1 MRQPSLNRPRLAARL
16 LLWPAAVLTAAGLV
30 AAACT
35 PVTGPAPASRPGP
48 PVPVLSWRSCDGG
61 FQCATARVPL
71 DYRHPHGLAI
81 RIAVIRHLAT
91 GSARPLG
98 SLFVNRGGPAAQID
112 GLVAHY
118 RLIPAALRA
127 RFDIISFDPRGFGHS
142 TAVRCFPTTAAE
154 NRFFAGLPAGFPVGA
169 DQQSVWEQTFARF
182 GALCAQRNGGLLD
195 HDSTADVARDMDLLR
210 QAVGDPA
217 LNYLGLSYGTGLGAT
232 YANLFPARVGRLV
245 LDGNLDPVA
254 WTHGNGGLPT
264 DMRLGS
270 DLASAAALKAFL
282 DLCGKAPVAACAFS
296 AGTASATRAKFST
309 LLHRLR
315 EHPVII
321 GNPPQAYTYASA
333 VGSVPLDDVAAWPGW
348 ASLLQQLWTA
358 SAAARRTSAGTQG
371 AGRLASGP
379 LGTTAPPSAV
389 YSGREQQLA
398 VFCSDSPNPRD
409 PRAYAA
415 AAQLAYE
422 RSGVVGPENAWF
434 SDEQCAGWPS
444 AAGQDRYA
452 GPWNRPTASPI
463 LLIGNTGDPRTSYQ
477 DSVAMSRD
485 LARARLLTVDGY
497 GHTEFDNPSTCAI
510 NHEVRYF
517 LAGTLPPAGTIC
529 PQNEAPFPPPDAR
542 TR

>member
-1 MRQPSLNRPRLAARL
+1 VA
-16 LLWPAAVLTAAGLV
+16 TAAGLV
-30 AAACT
+30 VAACT
-35 PVTGPAPASRPGP
+35 PVTGPASASRPGP
-48 PVPVLSWRSCDGG
+48 PPIPALTWRSCDGG

-71 DYRHPHGLAI
+71 DYRHPRGMTI

-91 GSARPLG
+91 GSARPIG

-112 GLVAHY
+112 GLVTHY
-118 RLIPAALRA
+118 GLIPAALRA

-154 NRFFAGLPAGFPVGA
+154 NSFFAGLPGGFPVGA
-169 DQQSVWEQTFARF
+169 GQQSAWEQTFARF
-182 GALCAQRNGGLLD
+182 GALCAQRNGRLLD

-232 YANLFPARVGRLV
+232 YANLFPDRVGRLV

-270 DLASAAALKAFL
+270 DLASAATLKAFL
-282 DLCGKAPVAACAFS
+282 DLCGKAPAAACAFS
-296 AGTASATRAKFST
+296 AGTAAATRAKFST
-309 LLHRLR
+309 LLDRLR

-333 VGSVPLDDVAAWPGW
+333 VASVPLGDVAAWPGG
-348 ASLLQQLWTA
+348 ARLLQRLWTA
-358 SAAARRTSAGTQG
+358 SAAGQRTSAATQG
-371 AGRLASGP
+371 PGP
-379 LGTTAPPSAV
+379 LANGLAGTAAAPSAV
-389 YSGREQQLA
+389 YTGREQQLA
-398 VFCSDSPNPRD
+398 VFCSDSPNPQD

-444 AAGQDRYA
+444 AASQDRYA

-477 DSVAMSRD
+477 DSVAMSHD

-529 PQNEAPFPPPDAR
+529 RPDEAPFPRPGAR

>member
-1 MRQPSLNRPRLAARL
+1 MRQPSLYPPGLAVRL
-16 LLWPAAVLTAAGLV
+16 LLWPAAVVLAAGLV

-35 PVTGPAPASRPGP
+35 PVTGPASASRPGP
-48 PVPVLSWRSCDGG
+48 PPVPALSWRSCDGG
-61 FQCATARVPL
+61 FQCATTRVPL
-71 DYRHPHGLAI
+71 DYRHPHGKAI

-91 GSARPLG
+91 GSARPIG

-118 RLIPAALRA
+118 GLIPAALRA

-142 TAVRCFPTTAAE
+142 TAVRCFPSTAAE
-154 NRFFAGLPAGFPVGA
+154 SGFFAGLPAGFPVGA
-169 DQQSVWEQTFARF
+169 GQQSAWEQTFARF
-182 GALCAQRNGGLLD
+182 GALCAQLNGSLLD

-210 QAVGDPA
+210 QAVGDPV
-217 LNYLGLSYGTGLGAT
+217 LNFLGLSYGTGLGAT
-232 YANLFPARVGRLV
+232 YANLFPARVGHLV
-245 LDGNLDPVA
+245 LDGNLDPSA
-254 WTHGNGGLPT
+254 WTHGNGGQPT

-270 DLASAAALKAFL
+270 DLASAATLKAFL

-296 AGTASATRAKFST
+296 AGAAAATRAKFST

-315 EHPVII
+315 RHPVII
-321 GNPPQAYTYASA
+321 GNPPQTYTYASA
-333 VGSVPLDDVAAWPGW
+333 IASVPLGDVAAWPGG

-358 SAAARRTSAGTQG
+358 SATGRRISAATRGT
-371 AGRLASGP
+371 GRLASG
-379 LGTTAPPSAV
+379 LSGTTASPSAV
-389 YSGREQQLA
+389 YTGREQQLA

-422 RSGVVGPENAWF
+422 RSGVLGPENAWF

-510 NHEVRYF
+510 DYEVRYF
-517 LAGTLPPAGTIC
+517 LAGTLPPADITC
-529 PQNEAPFPPPDAR
+529 PQNGAPFPTPPGH
-542 TR
+542 